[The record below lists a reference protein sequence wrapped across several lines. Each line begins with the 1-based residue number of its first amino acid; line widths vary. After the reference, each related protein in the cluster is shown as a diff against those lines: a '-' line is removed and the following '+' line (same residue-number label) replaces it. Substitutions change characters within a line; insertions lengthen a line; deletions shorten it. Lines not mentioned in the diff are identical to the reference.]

1 MTVGKIESGVMTL
14 KKEEVSANDYVEEC
28 VAAFS
33 AEAKSKG
40 IKLQIVD
47 VDDLVNDA
55 AIGSAS
61 VGSAAVNTRNV
72 IINNSKVSKFVF
84 QTIFPGISGSL
95 LKITDTDTVCMDRCK
110 MDQVLRNLISNA
122 LTFSSEGTKEDR

>member
-47 VDDLVNDA
+47 VDDLVDA
-55 AIGSAS
+55 DAGSAS
-61 VGSAAVNTRNV
+61 IGSAAVNNRN
-72 IINNSKVSKFVF
+72 IISNNSKVSKFVF
-84 QTIFPGISGSL
+84 QTIFPGISVSL
-95 LKITDTDTVCMDRCK
+95 LKITDTDTVCMDRSK

>member
-40 IKLQIVD
+40 IKLQIID
-47 VDDLVNDA
+47 VDDLVDA
-55 AIGSAS
+55 DAGSAS
-61 VGSAAVNTRNV
+61 IGSAAVNNRN
-72 IINNSKVSKFVF
+72 IISNNSKVSKFVF
-84 QTIFPGISGSL
+84 QTIFPGISVSL
-95 LKITDTDTVCMDRCK
+95 LKITDTDTVCMDRSK
-110 MDQVLRNLISNA
+110 MDQVLRNLISKA